1 MQILPIYYREGATS
15 QRTSFSAHL
24 PKTFGGMMNFI
35 YQNTPDTF
43 EMRDALRVSAVLDNG
58 LDVAGTVYFTRGKY
72 SGLVMDDGYEEF
84 KQSFMKTA
92 LERYRHKIA
101 SKKVQEKLKKEADKH

>member
-1 MQILPIYYREGATS
+1 
-15 QRTSFSAHL
+15 
-24 PKTFGGMMNFI
+24 
-35 YQNTPDTF
+35 
-43 EMRDALRVSAVLDNG
+43 
-58 LDVAGTVYFTRGKY
+58 
-72 SGLVMDDGYEEF
+72 MDDGYEEF